1 MGKYRIICSKCGHVV
16 KDEPAYK
23 CPACG
28 GILEFK
34 YDVPKQFGER
44 TAGAHGVFKYLDVL
58 PVSGDMPVT
67 LGEGGTPLVESV
79 RLAEEFGLDRLFFKL
94 EFVNPTGSFKDRGM
108 AVLFTKAAELGMKKA
123 VVASSGNAAA
133 SAAAYAARSGVE
145 LVAVVPENTPEGKTV
160 QMETHGGK
168 VLKVPGLF
176 GNSYT
181 LCKGLAEKNGW
192 FNLTTTFLNPYAREG
207 YKTASYEIFEQLG
220 HATPDIVVVPT
231 SDGPLLA
238 SVYEAFDELVEHGLS
253 KKIPKLVSV
262 QAFNCDPINESWR
275 TGMPCEKTT
284 KKWVETIASG
294 IDDNLDGYEED
305 GDHAVDLIRKSG
317 GTAISLT
324 EEEVRDSV
332 LELARD
338 GVYAEPAGAVSAMA
352 LRKLREGGFMKEDDI
367 VVCVVTGSGLKNP
380 LKIER
385 RAIPVVSTVDEAVVA
400 VRRWDDG
407 S

>member
-220 HATPDIVVVPT
+220 HATPDIVVVPNQARSHGT
-231 SDGPLLA
+231 LESILLQGIPGYFYMDRSYLDRIRQVDGEKVSLITYLAELLL
-238 SVYEAFDELVEHGLS
+238 FP
-253 KKIPKLVSV
+253 IP
-262 QAFNCDPINESWR
+262 C
-275 TGMPCEKTT
+275 
-284 KKWVETIASG
+284 
-294 IDDNLDGYEED
+294 
-305 GDHAVDLIRKSG
+305 
-317 GTAISLT
+317 
-324 EEEVRDSV
+324 VRATNY
-332 LELARD
+332 LPER
-338 GVYAEPAGAVSAMA
+338 GVSASPFDFSTFSIPTAEM
-352 LRKLREGGFMKEDDI
+352 GQSVI
-367 VVCVVTGSGLKNP
+367 P
-380 LKIER
+380 L
-385 RAIPVVSTVDEAVVA
+385 S
-400 VRRWDDG
+400 
-407 S
+407 